1 MSASRINRILDN
13 LRDLFKSKAVRKNID
28 PAEQLAHDVIEAA
41 KTMWWRFF
49 DWLALVEWRQLCI
62 ILFLVLV
69 IAGMAGGGDTAWMFV
84 MSSVLLKVVAGGKRR
99 SDLLAKAATVQ
110 ADVAT
115 LERRL
120 LEAQM
125 ATLQAQ
131 VEPHFLFNTLAL
143 IGQLI
148 ETDPPQAANIHQHLI
163 AYLRSTLPQMRAP
176 GGGTLG
182 RQVEL
187 SRAYLAIMQA
197 RMKER
202 LTVEFII
209 PPALEYA
216 PFPPMML
223 QTLIEN
229 SIKHGL
235 EPKIQGG
242 HIEIRASA
250 EGGYLQVNV
259 QDTGVGFDMHA
270 GEGVGLANI
279 RERLRLL
286 YGHNAQL
293 IIETPLAGGADCSIR
308 IPYLEKT

>member
-1 MSASRINRILDN
+1 MKLKASQINHVLDF
-13 LRDLFKSKAVRKNID
+13 LREAVT
-28 PAEQLAHDVIEAA
+28 AGTAL
-41 KTMWWRFF
+41 WWRFF
-49 DWLALVEWRQLCI
+49 DWLAVVEWRQLYVI
-62 ILFLVLV
+62 WFLAFMVGTVLKIDSQV
-69 IAGMAGGGDTAWMFV
+69 MAFIATSFGV
-84 MSSVLLKVVAGGKRR
+84 KVLAGGKRKAE
-99 SDLLAKAATVQ
+99 LQAKAATAH
-110 ADVAT
+110 ADVAE

-120 LEAQM
+120 VEAQM

-148 ETDPPQAANIHQHLI
+148 ETDPPQAARIHMHLI
-163 AYLRSTLPQMRAP
+163 DYLRSTLPQMRAV

-202 LTVEFII
+202 LTVSFEI
-209 PPALEYA
+209 PAALEFA

-223 QTLIEN
+223 QILIEN

-235 EPKIQGG
+235 EPKIAGG
-242 HIEIRASA
+242 RIDVRASIVGA
-250 EGGYLQVNV
+250 TMHVDV
-259 QDTGVGFDMHA
+259 QDDGVGFDLHA
-270 GEGVGLANI
+270 DDGVGLANI

-286 YGHNAQL
+286 FGQRAQL
-293 IIETPLAGGADCSIR
+293 VVEAPMQGGAYCSIR
-308 IPYLEKT
+308 IPYPHVERR